1 MYKNYRRIALVN
13 PPWEFEGS
21 RYWACR
27 EPHLPL
33 ELLYADALLRKRGLD
48 TLLVDAHLE
57 KLSPRLLE
65 ERIGAFGPD
74 MIVITTAPS
83 YLFWRCPPPELD
95 IPALACKALG
105 SVAPIVAVGPHGS
118 ATPGYVM
125 DRLNC
130 QAIIRGEP
138 EEELVRLALGDP
150 TAATIWATDR
160 DRICDSK
167 VAAVDLKALP
177 SLDYRAYP
185 LEKKAH
191 RHHLFW
197 GEGLGAEVEFS
208 RGCPYRC
215 SFCNRRFFRLR
226 YRQRPLNTVLK
237 ELREL
242 KARGVD
248 YVYFIDELFGLG
260 VTDSL
265 LETLSREPLV
275 HFGCETRLD
284 LWDEARLDLLA
295 AAGCV
300 SLEFGLESPFREEQ
314 DKLNKDYH
322 LQPDRILELM
332 VHAKGKIPWVQA
344 DLVEIP
350 GSGPDLIRRTEE
362 WRQEAIRQGVW
373 ISEPVKLFP
382 YPGSKLHEQLFG
394 PITDKAWLEAM
405 ERY

>member
-1 MYKNYRRIALVN
+1 MYKRYRRVALVN

-150 TAATIWATDR
+150 TAATVWATDR

-260 VTDSL
+260 RTPS
-265 LETLSREPLV
+265 ETLSPPASV

-284 LWDEARLDLLA
+284 LWDEARLRPA
-295 AAGCV
+295 RRWMRKPGV
-300 SLEFGLESPFREEQ
+300 RPESLPGRT
-314 DKLNKDYH
+314 DKLNKVYH
-322 LQPDRILELM
+322 LGQIDLELM
-332 VHAKGKIPWVQA
+332 VHAKGKIT
-344 DLVEIP
+344 
-350 GSGPDLIRRTEE
+350 GTSRSGRNR
-362 WRQEAIRQGVW
+362 
-373 ISEPVKLFP
+373 
-382 YPGSKLHEQLFG
+382 
-394 PITDKAWLEAM
+394 
-405 ERY
+405 ERSRSD